1 MIFDTEETITMT
13 NKQIEDAEAM
23 GILVDYK
30 DVKQLADVKPAVTK
44 LLKLQGE
51 RKQLEADVDILKK
64 KESGIKDEIE
74 ASMMAA
80 EVDSFACGNRRVT
93 RVEQVR
99 WKLDKAK
106 LLKNGV
112 TAAQIKKSEVKSAE
126 YSYLKISEIVKE

>member
-1 MIFDTEETITMT
+1 MT

-44 LLKLQGE
+44 LLKIQGE

-64 KESGIKDEIE
+64 KESGVKDEIE

-99 WKLDKAK
+99 WKLDKAR
-106 LLKNGV
+106 LLKAGV
-112 TAAQIKKSEVKSAE
+112 TAMQIKKAEVKSAE
-126 YSYLKISEIVKE
+126 YSYLKISPIVREE